1 MKAMIGRTKLEGYYG
16 PDMGEGRW
24 LFVKISKGRS
34 TYSVARVVAGQIAE
48 FDEMQA
54 LSDFTNAEV
63 AEALMAAD

>member
-1 MKAMIGRTKLEGYYG
+1 MKATVGRTKIEGYYG

-24 LFVKISKGRS
+24 LFVKIARARQ
-34 TYSVARVVAGQIAE
+34 TYSVARVVDGQIAE

-63 AEALMAAD
+63 AEALMAAS